1 MKVVSLSAL
10 RTGRLYQ
17 PRNIPGTYYFNTST
31 VYLLLFLCCDPT
43 SAQLI
48 INCQLIV
55 RLLVHCKKQKML
67 LVLISVR
74 GWVNPRAIVRPEG
87 LRKWKIPMTPSG
99 IDPAFGQEYKFWIS
113 SFCHNSSPGLFISPI
128 SECSQV
134 FLKSLHVY
142 IHIYKYMYTSM
153 HIYIYKYIMLFGWAI
168 NPCIL
173 RNNFLKHV
181 NFFFLLSKLL
191 EKFCVSN
198 DLKHFPKPTQIFKPT
213 A

>member
-87 LRKWKIPMTPSG
+87 LRQWKIPMTQSG
-99 IDPAFGQEYKFWIS
+99 IEPTTFRLVPQRLNQLRHRVPQKGIKK
-113 SFCHNSSPGLFISPI
+113 LF
-128 SECSQV
+128 
-134 FLKSLHVY
+134 
-142 IHIYKYMYTSM
+142 
-153 HIYIYKYIMLFGWAI
+153 KYIFNNGIGGTGVAQSVYWLG
-168 NPCIL
+168 L
-173 RNNFLKHV
+173 RLAFRV
-181 NFFFLLSKLL
+181 IMSK
-191 EKFCVSN
+191 E
-198 DLKHFPKPTQIFKPT
+198 
-213 A
+213 